1 MLLFGDWESR
11 NRNGEEHSG
20 EEATHFNGRSA
31 YLVGDSTRRFPSSF
45 LRYSLL
51 RSFSP
56 GGYPIHSLS
65 LSLSI
70 WGGVWLVGMGIL
82 IEQFV

>member
-56 GGYPIHSLS
+56 GGYPIHYLSLS
-65 LSLSI
+65 LSLFG
-70 WGGVWLVGMGIL
+70 GGVVGGNGYTN
-82 IEQFV
+82 